1 MADAVAAVLEQWRS
15 QRPDVDVWPI
25 GIVGRIMRLSRLW
38 DKEIKNFLAGHDL
51 EPGEFDVL
59 STLRRSGE
67 PYELTAGAFLKAS
80 LVTTG
85 AITLRVDRMD
95 AKGLV
100 TRVRDPEDR
109 RSVKIRLTPYGL
121 EVIERVLPLHIAN
134 EARLLE
140 ALNEEDRRY
149 LAATLESVL
158 ESYGDTLAPA
168 RETTTRL
175 GRRRLDSA
183 EESASADPEE
193 LT

>member
-38 DKEIKNFLAGHDL
+38 DKEIKDFLAGHDL

-140 ALNEEDRRY
+140 ALNEKDRRY

-158 ESYGDTLAPA
+158 ESYGDAPAPA

-183 EESASADPEE
+183 E
-193 LT
+193 